1 MIYSAFFAD
10 LAVITNMK
18 RAGETVTM
26 DDYYVFIIVSLKKM
40 VTNYYDYELFIG
52 KYIEKRTFYGRICSL
67 KF

>member
-1 MIYSAFFAD
+1 
-10 LAVITNMK
+10 
-18 RAGETVTM
+18 M